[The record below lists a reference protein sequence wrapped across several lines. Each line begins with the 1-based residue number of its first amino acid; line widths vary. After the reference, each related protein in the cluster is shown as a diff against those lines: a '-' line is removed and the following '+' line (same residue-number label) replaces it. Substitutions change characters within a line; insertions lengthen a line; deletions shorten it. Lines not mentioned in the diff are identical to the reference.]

1 MFGGV
6 VAHSRVQQRHPELSD
21 EDVAA
26 AWRNAVAVRRRSFD
40 PPEYYAAAG
49 ADPHGRMIEMV
60 GVELED
66 SRLLIFHAMRLT
78 PKMADELCIGRESR

>member
-1 MFGGV
+1 MRWQC
-6 VAHSRVQQRHPELSD
+6 VAGTSIP
-21 EDVAA
+21 
-26 AWRNAVAVRRRSFD
+26 

-66 SRLLIFHAMRLT
+66 SRLLIFPMRLT
-78 PKMADELCIGRESR
+78 SKMADELCIGRESR

>member
-66 SRLLIFHAMRLT
+66 SRLLIFPMRLT
-78 PKMADELCIGRESR
+78 SKMADELCIGRESR